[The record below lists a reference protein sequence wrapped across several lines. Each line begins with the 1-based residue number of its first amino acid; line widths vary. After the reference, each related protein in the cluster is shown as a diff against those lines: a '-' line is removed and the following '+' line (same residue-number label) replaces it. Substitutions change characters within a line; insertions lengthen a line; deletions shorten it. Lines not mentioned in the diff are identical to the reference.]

1 MKPQADLFGL
11 EVVNNLLVV
20 REDECSV
27 KLTFF
32 LVIFFVSACVPT
44 AISQEGEDTPS
55 KLAVL
60 WTSGDSEVAHNV
72 AFMYAHNAKRVGWF
86 DEVTLIVWGPSQ
98 RNLVGDK
105 RLQEKIKAM
114 QKDGVVVE
122 ACIAC
127 AMKYGIVEE
136 LKALG
141 ISVRGM
147 GIPLTNYLK
156 SDWKVLVF

>member
-1 MKPQADLFGL
+1 MKKLT
-11 EVVNNLLVV
+11 LLVMI
-20 REDECSV
+20 
-27 KLTFF
+27 L
-32 LVIFFVSACVPT
+32 LVSACAQT
-44 AISQEGEDTPS
+44 AFSQEDEATPS
-55 KLAVL
+55 RLAVL

-72 AFMYAHNAKRVGWF
+72 AFMYAHNAKKVGWF

-105 RLQEKIKAM
+105 ELQAEIKAM

-127 AMKYGIVEE
+127 AMKYGVVEE

-141 ISVRGM
+141 ITVRGM
-147 GIPLTNYLK
+147 GVPLTNYLK
-156 SDWKVLVF
+156 NGWKVLVF

>member
-1 MKPQADLFGL
+1 MKSTWKERLTLF
-11 EVVNNLLVV
+11 VM
-20 REDECSV
+20 
-27 KLTFF
+27 FF
-32 LVIFFVSACVPT
+32 FILSCVQT
-44 AISQEGEDTPS
+44 AFSQEGKETPS

-72 AFMYAHNAKRVGWF
+72 AFMYAHNAKKVGWF

-105 RLQEKIKAM
+105 DLQSKIKAM
-114 QKDGVVVE
+114 QKDGVIVE

-147 GIPLTNYLK
+147 GQPLTNYLK
-156 SDWKVLVF
+156 NGWKVLTF

>member
-1 MKPQADLFGL
+1 MKSTQMKKLMLFFMILFVGIY
-11 EVVNNLLVV
+11 VQTAFSQ
-20 REDECSV
+20 EDEDS
-27 KLTFF
+27 
-32 LVIFFVSACVPT
+32 
-44 AISQEGEDTPS
+44 PS

-60 WTSGDSEVAHNV
+60 WTSADSEVAHNV
-72 AFMYAHNAKRVGWF
+72 AFMYAHNAKKVGWF

-105 RLQEKIKAM
+105 KLQEAIKAM

-127 AMKYGIVEE
+127 AMNYGLVEE

-141 ISVRGM
+141 ITVRGM

-156 SDWKVLVF
+156 NGWKVLVF

>member
-1 MKPQADLFGL
+1 MKSAQIKKLTL
-11 EVVNNLLVV
+11 LLVILFV
-20 REDECSV
+20 GTYVQTAFSQEDE
-27 KLTFF
+27 
-32 LVIFFVSACVPT
+32 AAP
-44 AISQEGEDTPS
+44 G

-60 WTSGDSEVAHNV
+60 WTSGDPEVAHNV
-72 AFMYAHNAKRVGWF
+72 VFMYAHNAKRVGWF

-105 RLQEKIKAM
+105 KLQEKIKAM

-127 AMKYGIVEE
+127 AMNYGIVEE

>member
-1 MKPQADLFGL
+1 MKSAQIKKLTLLLIILF
-11 EVVNNLLVV
+11 VSTCVQTAFAQ
-20 REDECSV
+20 EDE
-27 KLTFF
+27 
-32 LVIFFVSACVPT
+32 AAP
-44 AISQEGEDTPS
+44 G

-60 WTSGDSEVAHNV
+60 WTSGDPEVAHNV
-72 AFMYAHNAKRVGWF
+72 AFMYAHNAKRMGWF
-86 DEVTLIVWGPSQ
+86 AEVTLIVWGPSQ

-105 RLQEKIKAM
+105 KLQEKIKAM

-127 AMKYGIVEE
+127 AMNYGIVEE